1 MSPLTDITMFTE
13 PFMIRALLA
22 TIFLAPLCALLGVF
36 VTARRMAF
44 FSDTVSHAAL
54 AGIALGFWF
63 GLANPTLP
71 LIAVSLLV
79 AAAIYWLRE
88 NTELVTDT
96 IMALLLAG
104 SVAVGIVILSLLKSR
119 PADIQ
124 GYLFGDVLAVGWP
137 DVWLGAAL
145 FAFLG
150 TLILAHLNDLSLIT
164 AQEEMAHVCGVPV
177 RRLNYLFVITLTLT
191 VAITIRL
198 LGIVLVTSLLVIPP
212 AAARGVS
219 HNLRQQILLSVAFGL
234 LGGLGGIVGSYQF
247 DVPCGPAIVLSCIA
261 LFLISLVLGRP
272 ARNKIRTT
280 THGASNQVG
289 NNLEKPSTINS
300 PTISQHEP
308 AN

>member
-1 MSPLTDITMFTE
+1 MFTE

-54 AGIALGFWF
+54 AGVALGFWF
-63 GLANPTLP
+63 GWANPTLP
-71 LIAVSLLV
+71 LIGVSLLV

-88 NTELVTDT
+88 NTELLTDT
-96 IMALLLAG
+96 IMAVLLAG
-104 SVAVGIVILSLLKSR
+104 SVAVGMVILSLLKSR

-150 TLILAHLNDLSLIT
+150 ALLFARLNELSLIT

-177 RRLNYLFVITLTLT
+177 KRLNYLFVIILTLT

-198 LGIVLVTSLLVIPP
+198 LGIILVTSLLVIPP
-212 AAARGVS
+212 AAARGFS
-219 HNLRQQILLSVAFGL
+219 RNLRQQILWSLGFGL
-234 LGGLGGIVGSYQF
+234 LGGLGGILGSYQF
-247 DVPCGPAIVLSCIA
+247 DVPCGPAIVLSCIT
-261 LFLISLVLGRP
+261 LFLVSLVAGRLT
-272 ARNKIRTT
+272 RNKIVSPI
-280 THGASNQVG
+280 THES
-289 NNLEKPSTINS
+289 
-300 PTISQHEP
+300 